1 MCLKQLNSCLTG
13 SDKRRKEMKK
23 IFMMFVWFCIAA
35 CKDAS
40 ITEQKFVNPLF
51 YKTMEPVSTNSW
63 RTKITPTSM
72 VRDNK
77 GTVLEQ
83 KCTLV
88 ENTME
93 AVTLNCEGAYEK
105 EIRTLYR
112 FVLKGNNG
120 RGMII
125 YMHDKYP
132 REEKFSNQETFIIY
146 EYNQ

>member
-1 MCLKQLNSCLTG
+1 
-13 SDKRRKEMKK
+13 MKK
-23 IFMMFVWFCIAA
+23 IFTLLLVFLAVVNPAA
-35 CKDAS
+35 AKE
-40 ITEQKFVNPLF
+40 EQKFVNPLF
-51 YKTMEPVSTNSW
+51 YKTMEPVSTDTW

-72 VRDNK
+72 VSDNK

-88 ENTME
+88 GNSME
-93 AVTLNCEGAYEK
+93 AVTLDCDGAYEK

-125 YMHDKYP
+125 HMHDKYP